1 MDERGDFFS
10 PPRNKFSLVKAQIQ
24 NSEVAVRRCSYE
36 KVFWKY
42 VANLQKNTH
51 AEVRY
56 VNKM

>member
-36 KVFWKY
+36 KVF
-42 VANLQKNTH
+42 
-51 AEVRY
+51 
-56 VNKM
+56 